1 MSPRIEHDCAIRNEL
16 GLHLRAAAAF
26 VKVAER
32 YESEVLLERD
42 GAKAN
47 GKSIIALVT
56 LAAAQGTQ
64 VRVIAEGPDAEEAV
78 EALVALIDDR
88 FGEGV

>member
-1 MSPRIEHDCAIRNEL
+1 MNRVEQVCQIQNKL

-32 YESEVLLERD
+32 FKSEVALERD
-42 GAKAN
+42 GVRAN

-56 LAAAQGTQ
+56 LAASLGTQ
-64 VRVIAEGPDAEEAV
+64 VKIVADGPDATEAV
-78 EALVALIDDR
+78 GALVALLEDR
-88 FGEGV
+88 FGEGS

>member
-1 MSPRIEHDCAIRNEL
+1 VSRVERVCVIQNKL

-32 YESEVLLERD
+32 FKSDVSLERE
-42 GAKAN
+42 GTRAN

-56 LAAAQGTQ
+56 LAASLGTT
-64 VRVIAEGPDAEEAV
+64 VKIAAEGPDAEEAV
-78 EALVALIDDR
+78 AALTKLVEDR
-88 FGEGV
+88 FGEGA

>member
-1 MSPRIEHDCAIRNEL
+1 VSRVEQVCQIQNKL

-32 YESEVLLERD
+32 FKSDVSLERD
-42 GAKAN
+42 GTRAN

-56 LAAAQGTQ
+56 LAASLGTK
-64 VRVIAEGPDAEEAV
+64 VKIVAEGPDAADAV
-78 EALVALIDDR
+78 GALAKLVEDR
-88 FGEGV
+88 FGEGS

>member
-1 MSPRIEHDCAIRNEL
+1 LNRVEQVCQIQNKL

-32 YESEVLLERD
+32 FKSDVSLERD
-42 GAKAN
+42 GTRAN

-56 LAAAQGTQ
+56 LAASLGTK
-64 VRVIAEGPDAEEAV
+64 VKIVADGPDAADAV
-78 EALVALIDDR
+78 GALAKLVEDR
-88 FGEGV
+88 FGEGS

>member
-1 MSPRIEHDCAIRNEL
+1 VSRVEKICQIQNKL

-32 YESEVLLERD
+32 YKSDVSLERD
-42 GAKAN
+42 GTRAN

-56 LAAAQGTQ
+56 LAASIGTK
-64 VRVIAEGPDAEEAV
+64 VKIVAEGPDAEAAV
-78 EALVALIDDR
+78 GALATLVEDR
-88 FGEGV
+88 FGEGA

>member
-1 MSPRIEHDCAIRNEL
+1 MSRVEQVCQIQNKL

-32 YESEVLLERD
+32 YKSDVSLERE
-42 GAKAN
+42 GTRAN

-56 LAAAQGTQ
+56 LAASLGTS
-64 VRVIAEGPDAEEAV
+64 VKVVAEGPDAADAV
-78 EALVALIDDR
+78 EALAKLVEDR
-88 FGEGV
+88 FGEGG

>member
-1 MSPRIEHDCAIRNEL
+1 MSRVEQVCQIQNKL

-32 YESEVLLERD
+32 YKSDVSLERD
-42 GAKAN
+42 GTRAN

-56 LAAAQGTQ
+56 LAASLGTK
-64 VRVIAEGPDAEEAV
+64 VKIVADGPDAADAV
-78 EALVALIDDR
+78 GALAKLVEDR
-88 FGEGV
+88 FGEGS

>member
-1 MSPRIEHDCAIRNEL
+1 MSHVEQVCQIQNKL

-32 YESEVLLERD
+32 FKSDITLERD
-42 GAKAN
+42 GTRAN

-56 LAAAQGTQ
+56 LAASLGTSIRI
-64 VRVIAEGPDAEEAV
+64 VAEGADAIDAV
-78 EALVALIDDR
+78 GALARLVQDR
-88 FGEGV
+88 FGEDA

>member
-1 MSPRIEHDCAIRNEL
+1 MSRVEKVCQIQNKL

-32 YESEVLLERD
+32 YKSDISLERD
-42 GAKAN
+42 GTRAN

-56 LAAAQGTQ
+56 LAASIGTQ
-64 VRVIAEGPDAEEAV
+64 VKIVAEGPDAADAV
-78 EALVALIDDR
+78 GALAGLVEDR
-88 FGEGV
+88 FGEGA

>member
-1 MSPRIEHDCAIRNEL
+1 VSHVEQVCQIQNKL

-32 YESEVLLERD
+32 FKSDVSLERD
-42 GAKAN
+42 GTRAN

-56 LAAAQGTQ
+56 LAASLGTS
-64 VRVIAEGPDAEEAV
+64 VKIVAEGPDAEAAV
-78 EALVALIDDR
+78 GALSKLVEDR
-88 FGEGV
+88 FGEGA

>member
-1 MSPRIEHDCAIRNEL
+1 MSRAEADCAIANEL

-32 YESEVLLERD
+32 FSSEVMVYRGD
-42 GAKAN
+42 ISAN

-56 LAAAQGTQ
+56 LAAPKETHI
-64 VRVIAEGPDAEEAV
+64 RVVVEGNDAEEAI
-78 EALVALIDDR
+78 EALVALIEDR
-88 FGEGV
+88 FGEEA